1 MTVPTPAPVA
11 RRAAR
16 VLLVDS
22 AGRVLLFRG
31 HDPARPDDG
40 SWWFT
45 VGGGLDPGESHREAA
60 ARELS
65 EETGLVVPPD
75 AFTGPVHH
83 EVAEF
88 ELAGTA
94 YRQDNEFYAIAVDA
108 HDVVTEG
115 FSAFED
121 VFVLEHRWW
130 TRDELRATEEVV
142 YPDTLADLLDR
153 LGV

>member
-1 MTVPTPAPVA
+1 VNAPLPAPVD

-16 VLLVDS
+16 VLLVD
-22 AGRVLLFRG
+22 AHGRVLLFRG
-31 HDPARPDDG
+31 HDPARPGAG

-45 VGGGLDPGESHREAA
+45 VGGGLDEGESHRDAA
-60 ARELS
+60 LRELT
-65 EETGLVVPPD
+65 EETGLVVSPE
-75 AFTGPVHH
+75 ALRGPVHN

-88 ELAGTA
+88 SLGGTS
-94 YRQDNEFYAIAVDA
+94 YRQDNEFFVVEVDR
-108 HDVVTEG
+108 HDVMTEG

-130 TRDELRATEEVV
+130 SRTELRSTSDVV
-142 YPDTLADLLDR
+142 YPETLADLLDR